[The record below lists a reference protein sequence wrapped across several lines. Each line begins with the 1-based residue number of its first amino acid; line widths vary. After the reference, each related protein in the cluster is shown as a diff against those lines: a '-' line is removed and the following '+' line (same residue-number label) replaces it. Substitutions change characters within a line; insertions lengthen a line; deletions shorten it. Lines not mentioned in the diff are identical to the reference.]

1 MIKVVI
7 TGRQGQVGRALVRL
21 LKQEKTIQLFAYDS
35 EQLDITNQRLVEEKC
50 RQIVPDVI
58 INAAAFTAVDK
69 AESDTEA
76 CDAVNHHAVK
86 YLALAAQRHQALLIH
101 ISTDYVYD
109 GTKAD
114 PYLESDR
121 PNPQSVYGLSKLAGE
136 QAIQACCDNYMIIR
150 TAWVFAEQGSNFV
163 CTMLKLAKTR
173 SELSIVDDQYGG
185 PTYAGDLAQA
195 LVSIVL
201 SYSQTGRC
209 QSGIYHYSG
218 LPHTSWYGF
227 AEAIFSKA
235 QQQGVLEKRPIIH
248 AITTQQYPA
257 PAKRPANSRLDCSLI
272 ERQFSVTPSDWQQ
285 ALNNLSVYLNEDY

>member
-7 TGRQGQVGRALVRL
+7 TGSQGQVGRALVRL
-21 LKQEKTIQLFAYDS
+21 FEQQATIQLYAYNRAEIDITDQQ
-35 EQLDITNQRLVEEKC
+35 QLDRVFDQVRPD
-50 RQIVPDVI
+50 IV
-58 INAAAFTAVDK
+58 INAAAYTAVDK
-69 AESDTEA
+69 AENDLEA
-76 CDAVNHHAVK
+76 CNAVNHQAVK

-109 GTKAD
+109 GTKAE

-136 QAIQACCDNYMIIR
+136 QAIQACCNNYMIIR

-163 CTMLKLAKTR
+163 RTMLKLAKTR
-173 SELSIVDDQYGG
+173 SELSIVGDQYGG

-195 LVSIVL
+195 LVSIVC
-201 SYSQTGRC
+201 SYIQTGNC

-227 AEAIFSKA
+227 AEAIFNKA
-235 QQQGVLEKRPIIH
+235 QQQGVLEKRPVIH
-248 AITTQQYPA
+248 AITTQQYPT
-257 PAKRPANSRLDCSLI
+257 PAKRPANSRLDGSLI